1 MDFAV
6 VGAVADGHA
15 LVGAAEALSPDV
27 IVSDIGMPGLD
38 GIEAAKRLLCR
49 DRAARIVFNGT
60 RNAAERLGIHP
71 NTLRFRMKN
80 SASCDAAGQTC
91 HQVSRHG
98 RPSLPPSLHR
108 ESFTEESN
116 THLRLRNNGMD
127 QSAIPPCSK
136 ATPASRGPNG
146 PRPPVRTSAT
156 TAAL

>member
-49 DRAARIVFNGT
+49 DRAARIVFNGR

-71 NTLRFRMKN
+71 NTLRFRMKKL
-80 SASCDAAGQTC
+80 G
-91 HQVSRHG
+91 V
-98 RPSLPPSLHR
+98 
-108 ESFTEESN
+108 
-116 THLRLRNNGMD
+116 
-127 QSAIPPCSK
+127 
-136 ATPASRGPNG
+136 
-146 PRPPVRTSAT
+146 V
-156 TAAL
+156 